1 MPRTIHVTVSYS
13 VHIEDDKMSNKDA
26 ILHAKEN
33 YVSEGNVFDTNA
45 IVFETWK
52 DHVEQP
58 RKGKG
63 SY

>member
-13 VHIEDDKMSNKDA
+13 VHIEDDNMSDKDA
-26 ILHAKEN
+26 IIHAN
-33 YVSEGNVFDTNA
+33 QNFDTEGNVFDTSG
-45 IVFETWK
+45 IVFERWNNVVK
-52 DHVEQP
+52 QA